1 MTERPTA
8 ARGHWPYLDHRTL
21 AQVAADEL
29 VSAPI
34 TCRTCGDDVH
44 PEEQGFSCAY
54 RACPINREPLW

>member
-1 MTERPTA
+1 MTERPTPA
-8 ARGHWPYLDHRTL
+8 PPIFPFPDHRTL

-29 VSAPI
+29 AKAPI

-44 PEEQGFSCAY
+44 PEEEGFSCAY